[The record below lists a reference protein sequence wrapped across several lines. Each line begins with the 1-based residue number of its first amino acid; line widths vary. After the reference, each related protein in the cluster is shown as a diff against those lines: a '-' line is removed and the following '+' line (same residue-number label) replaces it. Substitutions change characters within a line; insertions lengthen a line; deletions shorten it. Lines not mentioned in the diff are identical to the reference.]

1 MTPDNAIF
9 SSRTVVLLI
18 VVGVLA
24 FAGAA
29 YFMIF
34 GSEGRP
40 SGANSYSKSA
50 IGHKAFLELLKR
62 QDVPVIVS
70 RSDSANKTGDDSL
83 LVIAEPLTSEIAK
96 FGGIPQANRTL
107 LVLPKWQGLAAS
119 DRPGWVS
126 QVGLLS
132 DNAVDKILKTALPNA
147 SVVRPS
153 GVAAW
158 NKVSLA
164 TLHVFRPGSLENDQL
179 WRRMRSRPAPDI
191 DTLQLIRS
199 SRLAPIIS
207 SPNGILVGGLKLGD
221 QWLFVLSDP
230 DLLANHG
237 IGRSDNAALL
247 FDLFPLFKPD
257 SGQIVIDETMHG
269 FHSNPDLWRKLFE
282 FPFIMPTIL
291 TLVAIIVL
299 LWASASRFGAP
310 LPPKG
315 RNSKDEYGL
324 IESAVDLLHQAG
336 HGTEIAKRYPAVVLR
351 EVLQRLHV
359 PRHLTKQERLT
370 WVDRVGATRSV
381 KTTYSAL
388 QAEIETVSSK
398 RSAGGEGTLGAVTRL
413 YQWKQ
418 EMLNGSGRDK
428 SD

>member
-1 MTPDNAIF
+1 MTSDNSIF
-9 SSRTVVLLI
+9 SSRTVFLLI
-18 VVGVLA
+18 VIGTLA

-29 YFMIF
+29 YFMVF
-34 GSEGRP
+34 GDEGRP
-40 SGANSYSKSA
+40 SGANSFSKSA

-62 QDVPVIVS
+62 QDTPVIVS

-96 FGGIPQANRTL
+96 FGGIPRANRTL

-119 DRPGWVS
+119 DRPEWIS
-126 QVGLLS
+126 QVALLS
-132 DNAVDKILKTALPNA
+132 QDAVNKTLKTALPNA
-147 SVVRPS
+147 SIVRPLR
-153 GVAAW
+153 VASW
-158 NKVSLA
+158 NNVPLA
-164 TLHVFRPGSLENDQL
+164 TLYVFRPSRLENDLL
-179 WRRMRSRPAPDI
+179 WSRMRSRAAPDI

-199 SRLAPIIS
+199 SRLTPIIS
-207 SPNGILVGGLKLGD
+207 SPNGILVGGLKSGD
-221 QWLFVLSDP
+221 QWLFVISDP
-230 DLLANHG
+230 DLLSNHG
-237 IGRSDNAALL
+237 IGRSDNASLL
-247 FDLFPLFKPD
+247 LDLFPLFKPD

-291 TLVAIIVL
+291 TLAAIIVL

-310 LPPKG
+310 LPPEG
-315 RNSKDEYGL
+315 RNSKDESGL

-359 PRHLTKQERLT
+359 PRRLSGQERLT
-370 WVDRVGATRSV
+370 WVDRVGAARSV
-381 KTTYSAL
+381 ETTYSKL
-388 QAEIETVSSK
+388 QAEIETASSK
-398 RSAGGEGTLGAVTRL
+398 RSAGGEGALSAVTRL